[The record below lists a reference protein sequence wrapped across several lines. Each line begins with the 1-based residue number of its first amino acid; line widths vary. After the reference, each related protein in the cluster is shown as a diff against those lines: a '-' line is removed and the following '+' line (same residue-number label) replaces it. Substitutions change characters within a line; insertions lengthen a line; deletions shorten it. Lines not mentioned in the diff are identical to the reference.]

1 MHRKARSSLIP
12 GSPKRALSRASKG
25 ALSRRGFLA
34 AAATGAAA
42 FASTVLLPDFAFA
55 KALPGTRS
63 LAFRSL
69 HTGEE
74 VGATYF
80 RDGRLQAEGVNL
92 LNHVLRDW
100 RSGEVW
106 QMDPQLFDLLYALR
120 QRMDSKEPFELISG
134 YRSPQSNAQLAANSG
149 GVAKR
154 SLHMQGKAVDIRLPE
169 RDLKALHK
177 ASLAMQAGGV
187 GLYSKSGFI
196 HVDTGRVRHWGA

>member
-1 MHRKARSSLIP
+1 MKQKAHPSLT
-12 GSPKRALSRASKG
+12 G
-25 ALSRRGFLA
+25 ALSRRRFLTGVAAGATALSTVTLVPGFALA
-34 AAATGAAA
+34 AT
-42 FASTVLLPDFAFA
+42 P
-55 KALPGTRS
+55 LPGTRS

-74 VGATYF
+74 VAATYL
-80 RDGRLQAEGVNL
+80 RDNILQPEGLRV

-106 QMDPQLFDLLYALR
+106 EMDPKLLDLLFALR
-120 QRMDSKEPFELISG
+120 RRMDSEAPFELISG
-134 YRSPQSNAQLAANSG
+134 YRSPKTNAGLASQSN

-154 SLHMQGKAVDIRLPE
+154 SLHMRGMATDIRLPE

-177 ASLAMQAGGV
+177 TALALQAGGV

-196 HVDTGRVRHWGA
+196 HVDTGRVRRWGS